1 VVATTHQ
8 APPHFK
14 SNAPAVEKLTVRLP
28 GAAAPAQSTQADA
41 GYLRPSVNLVTS
53 QPSRR
58 PQDDQNQNTR
68 QSLQRYVVQPED
80 VLSAIAAKFSV
91 TTMTLVWANNVANPN
106 SLQPGAELVIP
117 PTSGVLHKVT
127 DGDTVLGIAQKY
139 NVGKQDI
146 TGYSFNKLADPDA
159 LVLDQLIM
167 IPGALKPADP
177 PPTRLAVQN
186 PTPVAAP
193 AQEFTPGPELIADG
207 SFAWPA
213 YGQLSQGFTY
223 GHRGLDI
230 AKSYGY
236 PVIASDS
243 GIVAWVQYL
252 NSGYGYHLLIDHGNG
267 YQTLYS
273 HFSEIFV
280 VHGQR
285 VSKGE
290 QIGRM
295 GTTGWATG
303 PHVHFEVHQNGIPI
317 NPLLVLPR

>member
-1 VVATTHQ
+1 M
-8 APPHFK
+8 
-14 SNAPAVEKLTVRLP
+14 RLS
-28 GAAAPAQSTQADA
+28 AAASPAQLTESDT

-53 QPSRR
+53 QASRR

-68 QSLQRYVVQPED
+68 QSLQHYIVQSDD
-80 VLSAIAAKFSV
+80 VLSTIAAKYSV
-91 TTMTLVWANNVANPN
+91 TTMTLVWANNITNPN
-106 SLQPGAELVIP
+106 SLQPGTELVIP
-117 PTSGVLHKVT
+117 PTSGVLHKVK
-127 DGDTVLGIAQKY
+127 DGETLLGIAQKY
-139 NVGKQDI
+139 SVGPQDI

-159 LVLDQLIM
+159 LVLDQFIM
-167 IPGALKPADP
+167 VPGAEKPADP

-186 PTPVAAP
+186 PAPAAAQ
-193 AQEFTPGPELIADG
+193 AQEFTPAPEPTADG

-213 YGQLSQGFTY
+213 YGQLSQGFSY

-236 PVIASDS
+236 PVTAADS

-273 HFSEIFV
+273 HFGEIFV
-280 VHGQR
+280 VPGQH
-285 VSKGE
+285 VNKGE

-295 GTTGWATG
+295 GTTGLATG